1 MLMPPVEHMIMY
13 RRMGSS
19 SIPPPPSV
27 VGPSEEELME
37 DEAVVGHGSRFVGET
52 LSLNL
57 PMKVKGG
64 KRKGFKV
71 GGGGQ

>member
-1 MLMPPVEHMIMY
+1 M
-13 RRMGSS
+13 
-19 SIPPPPSV
+19 

-57 PMKVKGG
+57 PMK
-64 KRKGFKV
+64 KRKV
-71 GGGGQ
+71 NICLGGSRHD

>member
-1 MLMPPVEHMIMY
+1 M
-13 RRMGSS
+13 
-19 SIPPPPSV
+19 

-37 DEAVVGHGSRFVGET
+37 DEAVVGHGSRFVGGT